1 METLPDDVVV
11 EILVRVPDV
20 AALFRCAATCK
31 RCRRLVAEPSF
42 LRRRWPEGVSHASSL
57 LGFFAVQQPREEP
70 TEGNST
76 AMPMLLFTPVPWSPL
91 GERHRSLTITGPR
104 GRGRWQAALLTSRR
118 GLLVV
123 RFFPLAEPSDG
134 YIKTMNLTLYDP
146 IAGKSRR
153 LPVLKSNRPFRIQ
166 GCALLTRADCC
177 PNKTQGE
184 ASSVPSS
191 FLKVLIIGVDQDEP
205 GADQDEPRHNL
216 HVFTSTKSSSSW
228 STPRECFQPLEDD
241 TRVMSQQISAVVCQG
256 TAHWLFSNTSNLY
269 ALTACARTTEMS
281 LTRIPVTPDQ
291 PRPLLGVTDG
301 GSPSLLR
308 LDWQCTMLEIWTCRT
323 DNMSGDSNTGRWHC
337 TKMIELQPPE
347 WSKIDQAQCVCVG
360 ETSGKLLIKDNQE
373 DMYIVDLQ
381 TGAMEAV
388 TSWFRGIVLRAIPF
402 EMDWPA
408 FFTRR
413 LANTRIKRTKPGGV
427 LSKLADPFWGQIVV
441 SLIIVSIAMSWA

>member
-11 EILVRVPDV
+11 EILARVTDV
-20 AALFRCAATCK
+20 AALFRCAAMCK
-31 RCRRLVAEPSF
+31 RCRLLIAERSF
-42 LRRRWPEGVSHASSL
+42 LRRRWPEGVSHACSL
-57 LGFFAVQQPREEP
+57 LGFFAMQQPREEP
-70 TEGNST
+70 TEGSST
-76 AMPMLLFTPVPWSPL
+76 ATPMPPFTPVPWSPL
-91 GERHRSLTITGPR
+91 GERHRSLTITAPG
-104 GRGRWQAALLTSRR
+104 GRGCQVTLLTSRR
-118 GLLVV
+118 GLLVM
-123 RFFPLAEPSDG
+123 RFFPLEEPSDW

-146 IAGKSRR
+146 IAGKSRQ
-153 LPVLKSNRPFRIQ
+153 LPELKSNRPFRIQ
-166 GCALLTRADCC
+166 GCALLTREDCC
-177 PNKTQGE
+177 PDKTRGA

-228 STPRECFQPLEDD
+228 NTPRKCFQPLEDG
-241 TRVMSQQISAVVCQG
+241 TRVVSQQISAVVCQG

-269 ALTACARTTEMS
+269 ALTVCARTTEMS
-281 LTRIPVTPDQ
+281 LTRIPVTPDH
-291 PRPLLGVTDG
+291 PRLLLGVTDG

-308 LDWQCTMLEIWTCRT
+308 LDGQCTMLEIWTCRT

-337 TKMIELQPPE
+337 TKMIELRPPE

-427 LSKLADPFWGQIVV
+427 LSKFADPFWGQIVV
-441 SLIIVSIAMSWA
+441 TLIIVSIAMSWA